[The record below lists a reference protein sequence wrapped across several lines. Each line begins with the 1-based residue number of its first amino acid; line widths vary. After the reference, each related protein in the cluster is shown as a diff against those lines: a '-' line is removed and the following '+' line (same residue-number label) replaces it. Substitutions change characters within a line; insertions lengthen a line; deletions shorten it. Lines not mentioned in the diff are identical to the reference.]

1 LQNFK
6 ENKMS
11 LDSAHQG
18 QLEDKYEEILDVL
31 YLNILN
37 DDKFDDMLS
46 NHIDNAMAEAGRADE
61 WGVMQADLW
70 DDAVKALQSK
80 FSSELSEIRRENGML
95 KDNIKSLQGQL
106 QEAYKKIT

>member
-1 LQNFK
+1 
-6 ENKMS
+6 MS
-11 LDSAHQG
+11 LPSAQQS

-37 DDKFDDMLS
+37 DDKFDDML
-46 NHIDNAMAEAGRADE
+46 NQHIDDAMVEAGLSDE
-61 WGVMQADLW
+61 WGVYQSDLW
-70 DDAVKALQSK
+70 DDAVKALQEK
-80 FSSELSEIRRENGML
+80 FGYELSEIRRENGML